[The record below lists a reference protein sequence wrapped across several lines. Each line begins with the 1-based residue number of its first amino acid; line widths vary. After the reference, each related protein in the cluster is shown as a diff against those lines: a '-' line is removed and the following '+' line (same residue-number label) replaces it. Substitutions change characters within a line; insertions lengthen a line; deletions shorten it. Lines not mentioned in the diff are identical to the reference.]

1 MAYNPFWQEDPRQQ
15 RGLFFSNAG
24 LLNQGRGGGMPMGMT
39 SDTTG
44 PAPEQPQEDPMTTA
58 MKMEAMYKG
67 GKKGKKYIGDAWDW
81 GKKQL
86 GQNTVDMN
94 QIASSTAPVP
104 SNDGITLVEQARIR
118 GGVPNTSLM
127 NQQMADYENAWIHD
141 RTLPNPNQFIQ
152 PTPGATRGFA
162 PSQNIFSDP
171 RTSQGLYKD
180 PAGSLDAFGGTAN
193 IENTG
198 FFPSTADPL
207 KSGSISMGQP
217 NDPFA
222 GLDTSTSYPG
232 LFDSSAT
239 AAIDPTFAGVS
250 GSGGMFTPGTGTL
263 NASTGVFTP
272 SGGQLLGDAVGK
284 GTMYSNVPKGAGG
297 GMGSALGALGS
308 AAGVGMN
315 IYDMFDQGVTPG
327 NMMGM
332 LGSGMLG
339 ASALGSMGVM
349 SGATAGLG
357 LANAWNPIGWALL
370 GGSIAG
376 SLFDWW

>member
-1 MAYNPFWQEDPRQQ
+1 MAYSPFWQGDPRQQ

-24 LLNQGRGGGMPMGMT
+24 LLNQGRGGGMPTGMI

-44 PAPEQPQEDPMTTA
+44 PAPEQPQEAPMPTA
-58 MKMEAMYKG
+58 IKMEAMYKG

-94 QIASSTAPVP
+94 QIASATTPAPQQMMGKGAWSP
-104 SNDGITLVEQARIR
+104 SPTPTELA
-118 GGVPNTSLM
+118 
-127 NQQMADYENAWIHD
+127 NQQMAEYQSAVAGS
-141 RTLPNPNQFIQ
+141 NPNFHTPTHPNLNPSI
-152 PTPGATRGFA
+152 PSTPGATRGFA

-171 RTSQGLYKD
+171 RTSQGLYQD

-207 KSGSISMGQP
+207 KSGAISMGQP

-250 GSGGMFTPGTGTL
+250 GSGGMFTPGTGAL

-272 SGGQLLGDAVGK
+272 AGGQLMGDAVGAGSK
-284 GTMYSNVPKGAGG
+284 FAGGGFSNVPKGAGG
-297 GMGSALGALGS
+297 SAMGALGS
-308 AAGVGMN
+308 AAGVGLN
-315 IYDMFDQGVTPG
+315 IYDMTQQGVTPG
-327 NMMGM
+327 NVMG
-332 LGSGMLG
+332 LGGSALLG
-339 ASALGSMGVM
+339 ANALGI
-349 SGATAGLG
+349 G
-357 LANAWNPIGWALL
+357 LANAWNPLGWALL
-370 GGSIAG
+370 AGSVAG